1 MGVQFK
7 DGRLDANIHRM
18 QKAINSSRSVTD
30 TLHCMWLVC
39 RLPDV
44 EMLQL
49 FYFPCEALVRTAHIH
64 TPPRVHRV

>member
-1 MGVQFK
+1 MEVQFK

-44 EMLQL
+44 EMLKL
-49 FYFPCEALVRTAHIH
+49 FYIFLRGAC
-64 TPPRVHRV
+64 